1 MKGIVL
7 AGGTGSRLYPVTK
20 AVNKH
25 LLPVGNYP
33 MIFHPLAK
41 MQQSGIDEVLIVTN
55 PDHIGSFVRLLGS
68 GWRYGMELTFKI
80 QDQPGGIAQA
90 LSLGENFAGSDG
102 CLVILGD
109 NIFTADLSPAV
120 RRFRQQPSGAKVFL
134 KKVADPQRY
143 GIAMLQGDQVASI
156 EEKPLHPVSDF
167 CVTGIY
173 LYDSRVF
180 ELIRTLRPSGRNELE
195 ITDVNNAYLREHR
208 LSYEILEDWWT
219 DAGTFDSLQLANEYA
234 RNTRLPDRWQL

>member
-1 MKGIVL
+1 
-7 AGGTGSRLYPVTK
+7 
-20 AVNKH
+20 
-25 LLPVGNYP
+25 

-55 PDHIGSFVRLLGS
+55 PEHIDSFVRLLGS

-90 LSLGENFAGSDG
+90 LSLAENFTGSDG

-109 NIFTADLSPAV
+109 NIFTAELSPAV

-156 EEKPLHPVSDF
+156 EEKPLHPASDF

-173 LYDSRVF
+173 LYDSQVF
-180 ELIRTLRPSGRNELE
+180 ELIRTLRPSDRNELE